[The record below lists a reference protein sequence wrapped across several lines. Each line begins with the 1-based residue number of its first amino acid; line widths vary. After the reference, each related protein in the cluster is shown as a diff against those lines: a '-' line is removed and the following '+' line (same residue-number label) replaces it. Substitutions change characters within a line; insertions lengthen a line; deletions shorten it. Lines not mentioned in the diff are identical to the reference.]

1 MNSTPPFPDL
11 TTLSDAPVE
20 ALTETVRLVGETL
33 RADRCFLYVR
43 QPAQRQG
50 RTAFC
55 WRRTEAV
62 PDAILPQ
69 YKPDTTDLP
78 AEDPLIRA
86 GLAGKPSVFV
96 DDVETAG
103 PDVLNRDFE
112 ARNLGHRALIH
123 AHIHDAD
130 GLWGILQP
138 SVFGQPRPWTE
149 PEKTWIESLLPVL
162 LPIVRAYST
171 SPQANE
177 SVSVIGEPGAHGR
190 A

>member
-1 MNSTPPFPDL
+1 MNTTTEFPDL
-11 TTLSDAPVE
+11 RSLPALPVE
-20 ALTETVRLVGETL
+20 ALTQAVRLVGRAL
-33 RADRCFLYVR
+33 LADRCFLYVR
-43 QPAQRQG
+43 QPAQNQG

-55 WRRTEAV
+55 WRQSRDI
-62 PDAILPQ
+62 PDAILPD

-123 AHIHDAD
+123 AHIHDTD
-130 GLWGILQP
+130 GLWAILQP
-138 SVFGQPRPWTE
+138 SVFGWPRHWTDS
-149 PEKTWIESLLPVL
+149 EKAWIESLLSVL
-162 LPIVRAYST
+162 LPIVRDYSLSAQAY
-171 SPQANE
+171 E
-177 SVSVIGEPGAHGR
+177 SVSVVDGEPGEA
-190 A
+190 